1 MQLYLQLLKNKNKMK
16 KVLSLKNIALM
27 HKKTSILVAI
37 VLLIVGYYS
46 YKSLT
51 STASEVRYVTG
62 SVEKGT
68 IVSSITGTGQVGSAH
83 QIDLKAKGSGDV
95 VFVATNEGQDVK
107 AGTLL
112 VSLDATDARKNVRDA
127 EVSLQSAQISLDK
140 LKAPADK
147 LTMVQAENAL
157 SSATESRHKAYDD
170 GINTISGTYLDLPSV
185 MSGLQDIVYGT
196 TVSRGVQDNLS
207 AYADMVKMFDDGKIT
222 SYKTDVSKKYILAR
236 ASYDKSFADYKASS
250 RFSDASSTETLINDT
265 YDSVKIIA
273 DSVKSTNDMLNYVKD
288 VLTQHNL
295 SIPSY
300 LTTHQNLLNSYTSQT
315 NSHLLDLYNIKSS
328 ISSANRTIVE
338 KNEQLDNLKTGADA
352 LDLESAELSVK
363 QRENALLDAKE
374 TLSNYYI
381 VAPFDGTV
389 AKIKVKKADSVS
401 SGTAVATFITKQMMA
416 TITLNEVDVAKV
428 KVGQRATMT
437 FDAIDELTITG
448 KVTSV
453 DTVGTVSQGVVT
465 YTVEIG
471 LDTDDQRI
479 KPGMSVSASIIT
491 DVKQDTLLVPNSAV
505 KSSNGSYYVEMF
517 STPLISTSSTTPS
530 LQGTPSK
537 IAPNKITV
545 EVGISNDSDTEII
558 SGVKEGDQVVT
569 KTVNPS
575 TTITTSSQTPSLFG
589 NMRTGG
595 NSGTRST
602 TSR

>member
-1 MQLYLQLLKNKNKMK
+1 MK
-16 KVLSLKNIALM
+16 KVLSLKNIALT

-95 VFVATNEGQDVK
+95 VFVAANEGQDVK

-222 SYKTDVSKKYILAR
+222 SYKEDVSKKYILAR

-250 RFSDASSTETLINDT
+250 RFSDATSTETLINNT

-295 SIPSY
+295 NIPSY
-300 LTTHQNLLNSYTSQT
+300 LTSHQNLLNSYTSQT
-315 NSHLLDLYNIKSS
+315 NSHLLDLYNIKTS
-328 ISSANRTIVE
+328 ISGANRTIVE

-453 DTVGTVSQGVVT
+453 DTVGIVSQGVVT

-517 STPLISTSSTTPS
+517 STPLISASSTTPS

-575 TTITTSSQTPSLFG
+575 TTTTTSSQTPSLFG

>member
-1 MQLYLQLLKNKNKMK
+1 MK
-16 KVLSLKNIALM
+16 KVLSLKNIALT

-95 VFVATNEGQDVK
+95 VFVAANEGQDVK

-222 SYKTDVSKKYILAR
+222 SYKEDVSKKYILAR

-250 RFSDASSTETLINDT
+250 RFSDATSTETLINNT

-288 VLTQHNL
+288 VLIQHNL
-295 SIPSY
+295 NIPSY
-300 LTTHQNLLNSYTSQT
+300 LTSHQNLLNSYTSQT
-315 NSHLLDLYNIKSS
+315 NSHLLDLYNIKTS
-328 ISSANRTIVE
+328 ISGANRTIVE

-428 KVGQRATMT
+428 KVGQRATMI

-517 STPLISTSSTTPS
+517 STPLISASSTTFG

-575 TTITTSSQTPSLFG
+575 TTTTTTSSQTPSLFG